1 MSEFN
6 VWNMVFN
13 NDLEMIGQVVEVR
26 EGFNYTEPV
35 YRVRY
40 FDGVIRAGLADMFT
54 LLAKTPQEWAE
65 KNAEITRTNDGLS
78 LDVANILRYNEMKE
92 N

>member
-1 MSEFN
+1 MSEFH
-6 VWNMVFN
+6 VWNIVFN
-13 NDLEMIGQVVEVR
+13 SDLEMIGQVVEVR

-40 FDGVIRAGLADMFT
+40 LDGVTRAGLAAMYT
-54 LLAKTPQEWAE
+54 LLAETPQEWAA

-78 LDVANILRYNEMKE
+78 LDVANILAYNEMKE